1 MPREHVLERLIKE
14 NGFIHVAELGLWKG
28 RTILHILENCPDV
41 RYIGVD
47 EWRKRPERATVP
59 GGQTYEQW
67 DMFGLETH
75 VRKVVAPYQDRCTIL
90 KMSTAEAADLVVDSS
105 LDLVFIDA
113 DHSESAVKA
122 DIENWLPKVR
132 PGGILAGHDYDW
144 STVRKVVDKKFKN
157 IATGPDNLW
166 WVRKCL

>member
-28 RTILHILENCPDV
+28 RTILHILQNCPDV

-47 EWRKRPERATVP
+47 EWQQRPEREGIP

-67 DMFGLETH
+67 DMVGLETH
-75 VRKVVAPYQDRCTIL
+75 VRKVVSSYSDRCTIL
-90 KMSTAEAADLVVDSS
+90 KMSTTEASKLVADAS

-113 DHSESAVKA
+113 DHSESAVRT

-144 STVRKVVDKKFKN
+144 PTVRKVADEQFTN

>member
-14 NGFIHVAELGLWKG
+14 NGFVHVAELGLWKG

-47 EWRKRPERATVP
+47 EWLKRPERAGIP
-59 GGQTYEQW
+59 GGQTYAQW
-67 DMFGLETH
+67 DMYGLELH
-75 VRKVVAPYQDRCTIL
+75 VRKVVAPYSDRCTIL
-90 KMSTAEAADLVVDSS
+90 KMSTEEASKLVADAS

-113 DHSESAVKA
+113 DHSEAGTRA
-122 DIENWLPKVR
+122 DVENWLPKIR

-144 STVRKVVDKKFKN
+144 PTVRKVVDGCFKN
-157 IATGPDNLW
+157 IATGPDNVW
-166 WVRKCL
+166 WVRKCP